1 MSCKHNKS
9 VECGK
14 QTGFNMCRIN
24 WHKHHIFVGHCIRVG
39 SIDLPTP
46 DYIIL
51 MIMIQMQGTCRNGF
65 YRALVF
71 DIPGVL
77 PLDVSVMLRVY

>member
-1 MSCKHNKS
+1 MANKLAS
-9 VECGK
+9 ICVESIG
-14 QTGFNMCRIN
+14 TAY
-24 WHKHHIFVGHCIRVG
+24 KHHIFVGHCIRVG